1 MPTIR
6 AMTSAD
12 ADAVLQIYQEG
23 IDTGHATFERD
34 PADWAK
40 FDAGK
45 LARPRLVAQG
55 ESGDVLGWAVLSP
68 MSSRCV
74 YGGVAELT
82 IYVAAAARG
91 QGIGKALLTA
101 LVEASEAE
109 GLWTL
114 VAGILRENEAS
125 IRLHEACGFELLGY
139 RKRIGKMGFGPMKG
153 KWRDIAWMERRSE
166 VVGVD

>member
-1 MPTIR
+1 MTTIR
-6 AMTSAD
+6 PLTRED
-12 ADAVLQIYQEG
+12 ADSVLRIYQEG
-23 IDTGHATFERD
+23 IETGHATFERET
-34 PADWAK
+34 PDWAK

-45 LARPRLVAQG
+45 LSNPRLVAEDERG
-55 ESGDVLGWAVLSP
+55 EVVGWAVLSP

-82 IYVAAAARG
+82 IYVAGAARG

-101 LVEASEAE
+101 LVKASEDE

-139 RKRIGKMGFGPMKG
+139 RKRIGKMGFGPMQG
-153 KWRDIAWMERRSE
+153 QWRDIAWMERRSD